1 MYIRTFSAIYTAVTR
16 TIPARYI
23 LRYILMDTLLTNDLL
38 SNVHLNPTSTEMLN
52 WAPPHAPSHTAP
64 RHALKPCSFSVQ
76 MHVHGCVY
84 CIARELLSVYNCSR
98 IGNSLHDCKTFQPH
112 AYVGHLHQLHIKLN
126 NTLLLY
132 TDFAMYVVRC
142 SKRSRTHSAAQQ

>member
-1 MYIRTFSAIYTAVTR
+1 MASLPCTYILC
-16 TIPARYI
+16 YI
-23 LRYILMDTLLTNDLL
+23 DCSNKNNPSQPLRYILMDTLLTNDLL

-64 RHALKPCSFSVQ
+64 RHALRPCSFSVQ

-84 CIARELLSVYNCSR
+84 CIASKLLSVYKCSR

-112 AYVGHLHQLHIKLN
+112 AYI
-126 NTLLLY
+126 
-132 TDFAMYVVRC
+132 R
-142 SKRSRTHSAAQQ
+142 RSSPSTAYQTQ